1 MTSQPQGKNLMMI
14 VLVIILAVVGFYAL
28 NAPDT
33 RTGGEKIGDAIDE
46 LGDRSL
52 GERIGDDLKKK

>member
-1 MTSQPQGKNLMMI
+1 MNVQPQGRSLAAI
-14 VLVIILAVVGFYAL
+14 VLVVILAIVGFYVL
-28 NAPDT
+28 TAPDR

-52 GERIGDDLKKK
+52 GERIGDDLKK

>member
-1 MTSQPQGKNLMMI
+1 MNTQSQGKPLLTIGLI
-14 VLVIILAVVGFYAL
+14 VLIVAVGFYVL
-28 NAPDT
+28 NAPD
-33 RTGGEKIGDAIDE
+33 RRSGGEKIGDAIDE